1 MPLSNLVL
9 IKSSQGAQVA
19 HKGAAKVPS
28 SIYSQIAGAVVF
40 GDPFN
45 GQPFP
50 GTINKNVKTFC
61 RAGDFICLGI
71 PLPIGAHLEYGA
83 DAAAAAQWVA
93 NLL

>member
-1 MPLSNLVL
+1 MPLKFAMLN
-9 IKSSQGAQVA
+9 IISQGAQVA

-61 RAGDFICLGI
+61 RVGDLICLGI
-71 PLPIGAHLEYGA
+71 PLPIGVHLEYGA